1 VLHDPLLYR
10 HIVLALWC
18 VWGVWW
24 LASAARTKVT
34 RRRESRGSR
43 LAHVLP
49 LALGGA
55 LLAWRDMPWAPL
67 AQRLWPHSLPAY
79 GAGVTLLAAG
89 LAFAIWARVH
99 LGRNWSGAV
108 TVKEEHE
115 LIRSGPYAYV
125 RHPIYTGVLA
135 AVLGTAIAAGTVHAA
150 CGAAVIAAALVR
162 KLRIEERF
170 LGETFRT
177 EYPRYRAEVPALIPF
192 TKARRS
198 APR

>member
-1 VLHDPLLYR
+1 MLHDPLLYR

-24 LASAARTKVT
+24 LASAARTKLT
-34 RRRESRGSR
+34 RRRESLGSR

-49 LALGGA
+49 LTLGGA
-55 LLAWRDMPWAPL
+55 LLAWHVPWAPL
-67 AQRLWPHSLPAY
+67 AQRLWSQSLPAY
-79 GAGVTLLAAG
+79 GAGVMLLAAG

-99 LGRNWSGAV
+99 LGRNWSGTV

-135 AVLGTAIAAGTVHAA
+135 AALGTAIASGTVCAA
-150 CGAAVIAAALVR
+150 GGVAVIAAALMR
-162 KLRIEERF
+162 KIRIEERF
-170 LGETFRT
+170 LGETFPA
-177 EYPRYRAEVPALIPF
+177 EYPRYRAEVPALIPY
-192 TKARRS
+192 TRARRS